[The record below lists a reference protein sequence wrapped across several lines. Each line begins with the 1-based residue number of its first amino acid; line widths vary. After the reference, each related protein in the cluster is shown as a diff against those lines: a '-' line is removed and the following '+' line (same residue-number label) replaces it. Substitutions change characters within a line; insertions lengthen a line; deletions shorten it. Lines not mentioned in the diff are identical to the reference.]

1 MLVPFGARWN
11 QISRPLGSVIIA
23 PSWPTAIFGA
33 VKRSPSLFTGPF
45 FLSTLIDGG
54 SRLGSV
60 LKGWEG
66 FGLAPR
72 AGFGGGLRPGT
83 GGLVRDVALP
93 PPFPPAGGRP
103 GTLC

>member
-33 VKRSPSLFTGPF
+33 ANRSPSLFTGPF

-60 LKGWEG
+60 WKCWEC
-66 FGLAPR
+66 FGLPPR
-72 AGFGGGLRPGT
+72 SGLGVSLSPGT
-83 GGLVRDVALP
+83 GV
-93 PPFPPAGGRP
+93 
-103 GTLC
+103 